1 MVRLVLLF
9 ALATLVALA
18 LQTMLP
24 YWLPLGPYVPDLILI
39 LAVDL
44 GMRHHSAIAA
54 LMAFVMGYA
63 IDAFSGTQIGLNA
76 FMVTLVFLL
85 AYELSSQ
92 LLVTNVV
99 VGMLAVFAG
108 VIIKDLGSIVISSGF
123 SGLTGDPA
131 LMRDLLGQAT
141 ISALLAPLVFAA
153 LARSKQVL
161 GLLATGRREDNTARK
176 RWLT

>member
-1 MVRLVLLF
+1 VVRLVLLF

-24 YWLPLGPYVPDLILI
+24 YWLPLGPYVPDL
-39 LAVDL
+39 VDL

>member
-1 MVRLVLLF
+1 MARLVLLF
-9 ALATLVALA
+9 AAATLAALA

-24 YWLPLGPYVPDLILI
+24 YWLPLGPFVPDLVLI

-76 FMVTLVFLL
+76 FMITLVFLL
-85 AYELSSQ
+85 AYELSTQ
-92 LLVTNVV
+92 LLVTNVIVGV
-99 VGMLAVFAG
+99 VAVFVG
-108 VIIKDLGSIVISSGF
+108 VIIKDLGSIAISSGLA
-123 SGLTGDPA
+123 GLTGNPA
-131 LMRDLLGQAT
+131 LMRTLFGQAAV
-141 ISALLAPLVFAA
+141 SALLAPLVFAA
-153 LARSKQVL
+153 MARGKKVL
-161 GLLATGRREDNTARK
+161 GLLATGRREDNKSGR

>member
-1 MVRLVLLF
+1 VLRLVLLF
-9 ALATLVALA
+9 AAATLAALA

-24 YWLPLGPYVPDLILI
+24 YWLPLGPFVPDLVLI

-54 LMAFVMGYA
+54 LMAFLMGYA

-85 AYELSSQ
+85 AYELSST
-92 LLVTNVV
+92 LLVTNVL
-99 VGMLAVFAG
+99 VGMLAVFVG
-108 VIIKDLGSIVISSGF
+108 VLIKVLGSMVISSGF
-123 SGLTGDPA
+123 SGLAGNPA
-131 LMRDLLGQAT
+131 LMRTLMGQAAV
-141 ISALLAPLVFAA
+141 SALLAPLVFA
-153 LARSKQVL
+153 LMARGKKVI
-161 GLLATGRREDNTARK
+161 GLLTTGRREDNTSDR